1 MEPLSTIKRI
11 IEEEAS
17 RLNIKIERIILF
29 GSRAKG
35 TERKDSD
42 YDILVITK
50 GQLLWRKKMTF
61 YRNVHRRLV
70 GLLNSPV
77 DLLIVPSEWFWQ
89 HAKMPTSFE
98 AEVMETG
105 KELSV

>member
-42 YDILVITK
+42 YDILVITQHPVSRHLMYK
-50 GQLLWRKKMTF
+50 FHSNIRIRLYKLLGREVDIIVVDRDWFK
-61 YRNVHRRLV
+61 RRSRLW
-70 GLLNSPV
+70 G
-77 DLLIVPSEWFWQ
+77 
-89 HAKMPTSFE
+89 
-98 AEVMETG
+98 
-105 KELSV
+105 SVEYAAAREGMVV